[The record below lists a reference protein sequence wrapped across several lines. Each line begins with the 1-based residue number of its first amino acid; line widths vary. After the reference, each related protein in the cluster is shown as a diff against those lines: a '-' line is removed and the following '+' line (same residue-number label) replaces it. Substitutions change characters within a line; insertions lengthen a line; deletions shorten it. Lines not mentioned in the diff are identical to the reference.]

1 MVEKGFYDLK
11 SGKLRDLIF
20 GVQLIIIDVV
30 EKGYVN
36 FFKREIKDLES
47 KEFVIIVE
55 VVGKF
60 LFDLEIGLFN
70 DKFLMGKFK
79 FDEVFER
86 QIFSRFLILFK
97 MVRDGIFSDRGY
109 VINLRIGEV
118 MFFFDVLDFGLIDD
132 IVKCVVNFRIN
143 DVFLLFEVIEQG
155 FLDFR
160 GLFVLLGVLL
170 VIFISEV
177 LV

>member
-1 MVEKGFYDLK
+1 M
-11 SGKLRDLIF
+11 
-20 GVQLIIIDVV
+20 

-36 FFKREIKDLES
+36 FFKREIKDLEI

-86 QIFSRFLILFK
+86 
-97 MVRDGIFSDRGY
+97 
-109 VINLRIGEV
+109 
-118 MFFFDVLDFGLIDD
+118 
-132 IVKCVVNFRIN
+132 
-143 DVFLLFEVIEQG
+143 
-155 FLDFR
+155 
-160 GLFVLLGVLL
+160 
-170 VIFISEV
+170 
-177 LV
+177 